1 MLSLRTTWQ
10 RWEEIAGGRGISAS
24 EPLPQPRTNLHW
36 FKFPYKWMFRSK
48 MCLTRLG
55 LDTIHVIPEAIDVN
69 HLISLR
75 VLHKFYQMVLS
86 EYFILCILL
95 MISLLSPS
103 KPLCPIWS
111 LMEGNRAKI
120 TRHLDLYPNTIE
132 LHLEPQRVSQGYYWL
147 PGFLENT

>member
-1 MLSLRTTWQ
+1 MLQNLFLNPEQIFIDSN
-10 RWEEIAGGRGISAS
+10 
-24 EPLPQPRTNLHW
+24 PHTNECSGAKCVL
-36 FKFPYKWMFRSK
+36 
-48 MCLTRLG
+48 LVRLE
-55 LDTIHVIPEAIDVN
+55 LDTIHVIPEAINVN

-111 LMEGNRAKI
+111 LMEGSRAKI